1 MISRERMQI
10 ALSGGKPDVVPTY
23 LCYHSLYLNRH
34 TTLEYFVEYLRRM
47 GESDRYPIDAQ
58 EDLEIRREVIK
69 QTIDLFSGRV
79 DHQFGFP
86 NVRGI
91 ECKEISKKYI
101 ELAISYVDAESVRIF
116 DDGDGAKVE
125 GITPHGNWNRGAKL
139 ESKTDVDNYFAP
151 NPSTHSPI
159 KPDDVRLTA
168 ASTEQREQE
177 APYADLRELHRNAI
191 ADSFRV
197 GGFTTPFVSAIGAF
211 SYQGTMEALLDKPK
225 VFGYFIERATEG
237 RLQNIRSSTHV
248 DGFWFDEYYTDVI
261 SPEHYDEY
269 VFQPNLRL
277 AQAVKESGKLCMY
290 YFCGDIM
297 AKLDKALALEVD
309 AIAFEES
316 KKWFK
321 VDIAEVKKRVGSQ
334 KALVGNMD
342 GLHLLPKGTKKQ
354 IDAEVKRQLSV
365 AAKDGGFVMGAGSPI
380 APDTPTENMLVFLD
394 ATRKLGKYPLE
405 WEDKNDLLCR

>member
-1 MISRERMQI
+1 MTFRERMQI

-34 TTLEYFVEYLRRM
+34 TSLEYFTEYLRRM
-47 GESDRYPIDAQ
+47 GENDRYPIDAQ
-58 EDLEIRREVIK
+58 EDLEIRRQVME
-69 QTIDLFSGRV
+69 QTLDLFSGRV

-86 NVRGI
+86 NVREI

-116 DDGDGAKVE
+116 DDGSGAKVE
-125 GITPHGNWNRGAKL
+125 GITPHGNWNHAAKL
-139 ESKTDVDNYFAP
+139 ETKTDVDNYFAP
-151 NPSTHSPI
+151 NPPTHSP
-159 KPDDVRLTA
+159 

-177 APYADLRELHRNAI
+177 DPYADLGELHRNAI

-211 SYQGTMEALLDKPK
+211 SYQGTMEAILGKPK

-237 RLQNIRSSTHV
+237 RLQNIRSATHV

-269 VFQPNLRL
+269 VFKPNLRL
-277 AQAVKESGKLCMY
+277 AKAVKESGKLSMY

-297 AKLDKALALEVD
+297 SKLDKALSLEVD

-316 KKWFK
+316 KKWFE
-321 VDIAEVKKRVGSQ
+321 VDVAEVKKRVGNQ

-342 GLHLLPKGTKKQ
+342 GLHLLPGGTKEQ
-354 IDAEVKRQLSV
+354 FEAEVKRQLSV

-394 ATRKLGKYPLE
+394 ATRKYGKYPLE
-405 WEDKNDLLCR
+405 WD

>member
-1 MISRERMQI
+1 MQI

-23 LCYHSLYLNRH
+23 LCYHGMYLNRH
-34 TTLEYFVEYLRRM
+34 TTLEYFAEYLRRM
-47 GESDRYPIDAQ
+47 GESDRYAIDAQ
-58 EDLEIRREVIK
+58 EDLEIRKQVIK
-69 QTIDLFSGRV
+69 QTLDLFSGRV
-79 DHQFGFP
+79 DYQFGFP
-86 NVRGI
+86 HVRGI
-91 ECKEISKKYI
+91 ECKELSKKYI

-116 DDGDGAKVE
+116 DDGDGAKVA

-139 ESKTDVDNYFAP
+139 ETKTDVDNYFAP
-151 NPSTHSPI
+151 NPSTHSP
-159 KPDDVRLTA
+159 
-168 ASTEQREQE
+168 ASTEQGEQE
-177 APYADLRELHRNAI
+177 DPYADLRELHRNAI

-197 GGFTTPFVSAIGAF
+197 GGFTTSFVSAIGAF
-211 SYQGTMEALLDKPK
+211 SYQGTMEVLLDKPK
-225 VFGYFIERATEG
+225 VFGYFIERATEE
-237 RLQNIRSSTHV
+237 RLQNIRSASHV

-297 AKLDKALALEVD
+297 AKLDKALALEAD

-321 VDIAEVKKRVGSQ
+321 VDIAEVKKRVGNQ

-354 IDAEVKRQLSV
+354 IEAEVKRQLSV
-365 AAKDGGFVMGAGSPI
+365 AAKEGGFVMGAGSPI
-380 APDTPTENMLVFLD
+380 APDTPTENMLAFLD
-394 ATRKLGKYPLE
+394 ATRKFGKYPLE
-405 WEDKNDLLCR
+405 WD